1 MACREYGHIIVTE
14 ITGIVSIDSILAIIK
29 VASLILFYLTTYL
42 RLQNYPKQLFEWS
55 CDIVFLAAK

>member
-42 RLQNYPKQLFEWS
+42 RLQNYPKQLFE
-55 CDIVFLAAK
+55 